1 MKSNEEYMLDYING
15 NKDALEK
22 LYEQL
27 QKPLYSFLFR
37 YTRDEQLSMD
47 IVQDTFEQLQKKKNY
62 FDSTKGRVQSYLFQ
76 IAYRLMLNKLNRR
89 KKWQS
94 ILPYLTP
101 MTPLFTN
108 DDQMTIQEALLKL
121 PEKQRAVIILAY
133 YHDLNQE
140 DISSILSIPKGTV
153 KSRLHTAILRLKE
166 LLKEDYL

>member
-1 MKSNEEYMLDYING
+1 MLDYING